1 MDALQGLGGMQG
13 FSGLQ
18 SLIGSINPQA
28 SEKPSGALPQNI
40 GSIAQKV
47 GSMPGAIE
55 QGLGGMGGIAQF
67 LSSPAAKGIELPA
80 GMPGGLASALSSPAA
95 IMQIQAVAPIV
106 NQFLKPITDAQAAM
120 QKTLAALQK
129 TTSSLQK
136 TSTAS
141 QEVIKQMSGQVTQIL
156 QASQP
161 TGTETEAENST
172 QTAGGGRRKQSRR
185 FIPRKARKTRRQR
198 RR

>member
-18 SLIGSINPQA
+18 SLLGSINPQA
-28 SEKPSGALPQNI
+28 SETPSGP
-40 GSIAQKV
+40 
-47 GSMPGAIE
+47 P
-55 QGLGGMGGIAQF
+55 
-67 LSSPAAKGIELPA
+67 PA
-80 GMPGGLASALSSPAA
+80 GIPGGLAPALSSPVAMMQLQAA
-95 IMQIQAVAPIV
+95 TPII

-120 QKTLAALQK
+120 QKTLSSLQK

-141 QEVIKQMSGQVTQIL
+141 QVVLKQVSDQITQIL
-156 QASQP
+156 QASQS
-161 TGTETEAENST
+161 TGTGAENSS

-185 FIPRKARKTRRQR
+185 FIPRKAKKTRRPR
-198 RR
+198 RH